1 MIRRFGGFTIVEV
14 LVVAAIVALVA
25 SLTYPLY
32 SSATR
37 GAKLGVSASNMRQL
51 YVAVALYRSAHD
63 GDGRYG
69 DLATMGL
76 PDARWALLDRGGL
89 PESLMQS
96 PCGSH
101 PSEQPS
107 VLQVLYHPGDGEDP
121 FPMWLLAYK
130 ENLILYSDIQ
140 CTPPENALLNP
151 YVSKTGVGVLLG
163 GTIVR
168 RAKPGDPYRP
178 DWWAEPTY

>member
-1 MIRRFGGFTIVEV
+1 MRPPLRGFTFIEV
-14 LVVAAIVALVA
+14 LVVVAIAAIAA
-25 SLTYPLY
+25 ALTYPAY
-32 SSATR
+32 SSASR
-37 GAKLGVSASNMRQL
+37 GAKLAVSASNMRQL
-51 YVAVALYRSAHD
+51 YVALALYRSAYD

-69 DLATMGL
+69 DRESMGL

-96 PCGSH
+96 PCGNH

-121 FPMWLLAYK
+121 FTEWALVYR
-130 ENLILYSDIQ
+130 ENLVVYSDLH
-140 CTPPENALLNP
+140 CTPPSNALLNP
-151 YVSKTGVGVLLG
+151 YVTKTGVGVLLG

-168 RAKPGDPYRP
+168 RAKLGDPYRP